1 LARNAVWRRNFGFKE
16 YMMIITPLLQ
26 LAADKKASDLFF
38 SAGAPINIKIDGVA
52 MPVNAQSLDGDT
64 IKRIAYEM
72 MTEQQI
78 TEFEL
83 HMEMN
88 FSFRVPSIGNFR
100 VNIFRQRGDMA
111 MVIRYVRGQIQNVE
125 DLNLPTILK
134 ELIMDKRGLVLVVG
148 ATGSGK
154 SSTLAAMIEYRNS
167 TKSGHILTIEDPI
180 EYIFK
185 HNKSIVNQREVGTD
199 TVDYGSA
206 LVSAMREA
214 PDVLMI
220 GEIRDRDTLKHALI
234 FAQTGHLCLSTLHA
248 NNSYH
253 ALNRIVNFF
262 PYDARQSVLSDLS
275 MCLRA
280 VISQRLIRNSEGKL
294 VPAVEVMLNSSLIA
308 DLIKNDEID
317 KIRDAMEQSVSP
329 GSQTFEQ
336 ALYKLFKAG
345 KITKEEALRNA
356 DSASNL
362 SSLIDYSQNT
372 SKMKA
377 FDPSNTQP
385 PSVDA
390 AATAASSGKFDGI
403 KLNLE

>member
-1 LARNAVWRRNFGFKE
+1 
-16 YMMIITPLLQ
+16 MIITPLLQ
-26 LAADKKASDLFF
+26 LAAEKKASDLFF
-38 SAGAPINIKIDGVA
+38 SVGAPINVKIDGIA
-52 MPVNAQSLDGDT
+52 MPVNAQLLDAET

-72 MTEQQI
+72 MTETQI
-78 TEFEL
+78 AEFEL
-83 HMEMN
+83 NMEMN
-88 FSFRVPSIGNFR
+88 FSFRVPEIGNFR
-100 VNIFRQRGDMA
+100 VNIFRQRGDVA
-111 MVIRYVRGQIQNVE
+111 IVIRYVRGQIQDIE
-125 DLNLPTILK
+125 DLNLPLVLK
-134 ELIMDKRGLVLVVG
+134 ELIMEKRGLVLVVG

-154 SSTLAAMIEYRNS
+154 SSSLAAMLEYRNA

-199 TVDYGSA
+199 TMDYGTA
-206 LVSAMREA
+206 LISAMREA

-280 VISQRLIRNSEGKL
+280 VISQRLIRNSQGKL
-294 VPAVEVMLNSSLIA
+294 VPAVEVLLNSALIA

-317 KIRDAMEQSVSP
+317 KIREAMEQSVSA

-345 KITKEEALRNA
+345 LITKEEALRNA

-362 SSLIDYSQNT
+362 SSLIDYSQT

-377 FDPSNTQP
+377 YDPSAPAQDEP
-385 PSVDA
+385 PASNPA
-390 AATAASSGKFDGI
+390 AAKFDTI